1 MILYPFVFL
10 LISQLLCIP
19 NSFCFLTV
27 GTLHYSLF
35 GSQLDLG
42 NLLFLESLYLQILYP
57 GDGGR
62 GKLCVSIWMLFVS
75 GRVSASVDGAQSQL
89 QEAVGEVSPLSDG
102 SYLSVLGLATVPF
115 QQLVKSAVN
124 PVKGSVIYRK
134 NNKSCFSTY
143 LLDWVFHEMKL
154 LPSSARAI

>member
-1 MILYPFVFL
+1 
-10 LISQLLCIP
+10 
-19 NSFCFLTV
+19 
-27 GTLHYSLF
+27 
-35 GSQLDLG
+35 
-42 NLLFLESLYLQILYP
+42 
-57 GDGGR
+57 
-62 GKLCVSIWMLFVS
+62 MLFVS

-102 SYLSVLGLATVPF
+102 SFLSVLGLATVPF

-143 LLDWVFHEMKL
+143 LLD
-154 LPSSARAI
+154 